1 MCGIVGIFTKVGLDH
16 IKVTPE
22 VLSHRGPD
30 ASGVWNSD
38 DNKVT
43 FGHTRLSVIDLS
55 EAANQP
61 FHSSDGR
68 YVVVYN
74 GELYNHLEIRK
85 KIHVPEVTNQVVAS
99 SAGLSHE
106 PETVNIFRTKSD
118 TESLLAAYQQWGP
131 ACLDRFNGMFA
142 FAIYDKRDQA
152 LFLARDHMGIKPLFW
167 YKDDDTFAFASEI
180 KALTT
185 IPAIKSKLTIN
196 SRAISRFL
204 HLGYIPA
211 PDTIYTE
218 IKKFPQGHYAI
229 IDKTLDV
236 TFRKWWSAE
245 DQIEPQI
252 FEDELKAMD
261 KLQELVEDAVHKR
274 LLADVSVG
282 SFLSGGIDSSL
293 VSAVA
298 QRFSDKPFK
307 TFNIGFEDQ
316 KFDESKYAEKVAKAI
331 GTEHHHHRIKEH
343 EAMELLM
350 DIIPVYDEPFADSS
364 SIPTMLVSKL
374 ARKEVK
380 VVLTGDGGDELFHGY
395 GSYLW
400 AERLRTSGRRLIA
413 NTASYPLSQFGN
425 SRIKRIAE
433 LMSTN
438 GNSLRSHIFSQEQY
452 FFSNKE
458 INRLLVDSIY
468 DKSQFYDDPDLKRK
482 LSPSENQALFDL
494 KYYLP
499 DDLLVKVDRATMRYS
514 LEARVPLLDYRII
527 NFALNLSPGLKN
539 GFGSDKYLLK
549 KVLFNYLPAKLFER
563 PKRGFGIPLGKWLNG
578 EMGYLIDKY
587 LNPEMIGQYGIVWYP
602 VVRKYIER
610 FRKGESYLYNRIWAL
625 IILHWWMHK
634 NQPE

>member
-1 MCGIVGIFTKVGLDH
+1 MCGIVGIYTKDGLDH

-245 DQIEPQI
+245 EQIEPQI

-316 KFDESKYAEKVAKAI
+316 KFDESVYARKVAAVI
-331 GTEHHHHRIKEH
+331 GSDHHEYRLTEQ
-343 EAMELLM
+343 EAMARLL
-350 DIIPVYDEPFADSS
+350 DILPTYDEPFADSS
-364 SIPTMLVSKL
+364 AIPMMLISEL
-374 ARKEVK
+374 AAKEVK

-395 GSYLW
+395 GMYAW
-400 AERLRTSGRRLIA
+400 ASRLGSVEKRFIA
-413 NTASYPLSQFGN
+413 RSLSYPLRKFGN
-425 SRIKRIAE
+425 SRWKRIGR
-433 LMSTN
+433 LMN
-438 GNSLRSHIFSQEQY
+438 VDGRKVRSHIFSQEQHL
-452 FFSNKE
+452 FDQRELQQLLTSFSIDQANGYE
-458 INRLLVDSIY
+458 
-468 DKSQFYDDPDLKRK
+468 DPEVKRNLNPAEK
-482 LSPSENQALFDL
+482 QALFDL
-494 KYYLP
+494 TCYLP
-499 DDLLVKVDRATMRYS
+499 DDLLVKVDRATMKYG
-514 LEARVPLLDYRII
+514 LEARVPLLDKQII
-527 NFALNLSPGLKN
+527 SFALNVDPSLKKYN
-539 GFGSDKYLLK
+539 KYLLK
-549 KVLFNYLPAKLFER
+549 QVLYKYLPAHLFER
-563 PKRGFGIPLGKWLNG
+563 PKWGFGVPLGKWLKRD
-578 EMGYLIDKY
+578 LKY
-587 LNPEMIGQYGIVWYP
+587 LVDDYLNKE
-602 VVRKYIER
+602 KIEASGFVNYQMVSEYLNR
-610 FRKGESYLYNRIWAL
+610 YKKGEDYIYNRLWSL
-625 IILHWWMHK
+625 IILHMWSD
-634 NQPE
+634 NV